1 MLFFFFQKTRLRV
14 ISAPNE
20 AVLEALMMF
29 SRVHREKKERAKNAR
44 KGTYV
49 ILVNK
54 V

>member
-29 SRVHREKKERAKNAR
+29 SRVHREKGRGQKCAKS
-44 KGTYV
+44 YV
-49 ILVNK
+49 CYSGK
-54 V
+54 